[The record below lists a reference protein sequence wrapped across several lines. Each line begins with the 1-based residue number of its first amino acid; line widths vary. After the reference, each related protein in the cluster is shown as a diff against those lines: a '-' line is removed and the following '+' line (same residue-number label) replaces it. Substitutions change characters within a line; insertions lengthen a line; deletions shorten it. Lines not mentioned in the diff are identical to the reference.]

1 MRKFPVL
8 LMAVLALSAC
18 DSAKKQLGIERQAP
32 DEFAVVKRAPLAMPP
47 DYTLR
52 PPTPGAQRPQE
63 QTTDKQAQAVV
74 FGAETQHSQPV
85 TAKDGEDALLM
96 SAGATGAD
104 DSIRRIVDQE
114 TAEMDPREKPVAEK
128 LLGIAVG
135 DRGRPAASVVDAEAE
150 AERLQQNIEQGKPVT
165 EGDTPTIEE

>member
-63 QTTDKQAQAVV
+63 QTTDKQGSRCGVV
-74 FGAETQHSQPV
+74 
-85 TAKDGEDALLM
+85 AL
-96 SAGATGAD
+96 
-104 DSIRRIVDQE
+104 
-114 TAEMDPREKPVAEK
+114 
-128 LLGIAVG
+128 
-135 DRGRPAASVVDAEAE
+135 
-150 AERLQQNIEQGKPVT
+150 
-165 EGDTPTIEE
+165 